1 MFDFNISLSVL
12 DHLGRNLYRNFAT
25 VLAEAIS
32 NAWDADANNVYIN
45 IQDSSF
51 SIFDDGTGMSPDD
64 FQNKFL
70 RVGYSKRTSL
80 QTSKSLR
87 GRPFIGRKGIGK
99 LALLSCSEK
108 VTIIT
113 KTSDTALTG
122 GIIDNTKLDQTI
134 NDDNDKYQLDDIN
147 PELFTQYFNEASS
160 HGTRL
165 IFDGIKPTIPT
176 SIAYIK
182 SILAMSFRFSILS
195 NEGVDTNF
203 HIFVNDEEVTLD
215 DLKDLIDNT
224 EFVWKINN
232 SPNDA
237 FVDKICTKNSVVCEN
252 VSVSVSDNLSII
264 TGFIATVEK
273 PSQLKIKET
282 KENVTLDLF
291 VNGRLREKDILR
303 HIKTNRIV
311 ESYIY
316 GQINYNS
323 LDDELVDR
331 FTCSRESVKSDDP
344 KFKALL
350 EHLRDKIISR
360 VLERWDILRDER
372 AKDGDPDNP
381 RLTKKDRKAKELFNG
396 AIENYKLKE
405 RDTEVKNWVKK
416 LREEAQY
423 NFPSYAECFISEN
436 LVRNYIKYKALSIA
450 QTHISKIT
458 QYKNTEQTSKA
469 AADMSINIRQTVY
482 GNDTEYLAMD
492 NLADIAEPGHAG
504 EQCVLQKK
512 AKAFKPIR
520 DALMHTA
527 FLTEEAKRRLTTVFD
542 DIEARVNHLLDDVG
556 QDS

>member
-32 NAWDADANNVYIN
+32 NAWDADANNVYIS
-45 IQDSSF
+45 IKDKSF
-51 SIFDDGTGMSPDD
+51 SILDDGTGMSSDD
-64 FQNKFL
+64 FQKKFL
-70 RVGYSKRTSL
+70 RVGYSKRTAL
-80 QTSKSLR
+80 KTSHSLR

-99 LALLSCSEK
+99 LALLSCSDK
-108 VTIIT
+108 VTIVT
-113 KTSDTALTG
+113 KKSDTALTG
-122 GIIDNTKLDQTI
+122 GIIDNTKLDETI

-147 PELFTQYFNEASS
+147 PTLYAHSFNEESS
-160 HGTRL
+160 HGTLL

-176 SIAYIK
+176 SVEYIK

-195 NEGVDTNF
+195 NDGIDTNF

-237 FVDKICTKNSVVCEN
+237 FVDKICTKDSVVCEN
-252 VSVSVSDNLSII
+252 IPVSVSDDLSMI

-323 LDDELVDR
+323 LDDDHEDR
-331 FTCSRESVKSDDP
+331 FTSSRESVKSDDP
-344 KFKALL
+344 KFKVLL
-350 EHLRDKIISR
+350 EQLRDKIISR

-381 RLTKKDRKAKELFNG
+381 RLAKKDRKAKELFN
-396 AIENYKLKE
+396 ATIESYKPKE

-423 NFPSYAECFISEN
+423 NFPSYAESFISEN
-436 LVRNYIKYKALSIA
+436 LVRNYIKYKALPIA
-450 QTHISKIT
+450 QKYVSKID
-458 QYKNTEQTSKA
+458 QYKHTEQENKE
-469 AADMSINIRQTVY
+469 AADMSINIRQTIY
-482 GNDTEYLAMD
+482 GNETEYLAMD
-492 NLADIAEPGHAG
+492 DLANIAEPGQAG

-512 AKAFKPIR
+512 AKDFKPIR

-542 DIEARVNHLLDDVG
+542 DIEARVNHLLDNVE
-556 QDS
+556 